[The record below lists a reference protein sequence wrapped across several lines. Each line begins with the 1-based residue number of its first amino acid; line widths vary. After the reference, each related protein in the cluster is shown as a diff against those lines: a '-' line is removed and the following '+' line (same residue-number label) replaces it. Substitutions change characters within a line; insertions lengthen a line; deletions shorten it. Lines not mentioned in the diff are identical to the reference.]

1 MNDNSVFLPQ
11 VLPIF
16 PLSGAILLPKQ
27 KLPLNIFEMR
37 YMAMARYAKETDCMI
52 GMVQSMPPYDGK
64 QDGRGNVFPIGG
76 AGKIVQ
82 WHETIDGRIELVLE
96 GVSRF
101 RIDREIEGKDGYRRV
116 VADWTPFAS
125 DLDDDVP
132 ETVLQASQVGMAMK
146 QLFDVMKITV
156 KWAELDT
163 LDGEDFVDLLAMV
176 IPFRPED
183 KQAMLEAKTPAQ
195 RFEVLKMLA
204 ELYARGTMEGNM
216 TLH

>member
-1 MNDNSVFLPQ
+1 MSDSSIFLPQ

-27 KLPLNIFEMR
+27 KLPLNIFETR
-37 YMAMARYAKETDCMI
+37 YMAMARKAKESDCMI
-52 GMVQSMPPYDGK
+52 GLVQSLPPYDGK

-101 RIDREIEGKDGYRRV
+101 RIDSEIEGKDGYRRV

-125 DLDDDVP
+125 DLEDVEH
-132 ETVLQASQVGMAMK
+132 ETELQAAHVGYAMK
-146 QLFDVMKITV
+146 QLFEAMKISV

-163 LDGEDFVDLLAMV
+163 LDGEEFVDLLAMV
-176 IPFRPED
+176 IPFPPED
-183 KQAMLEAKTPAQ
+183 KQAMLEAKTSAQ
-195 RFEVLKMLA
+195 RFEVMKTLA
-204 ELYARGTMEGNM
+204 ELYAGGTMDGNV